1 MQKLITKSLQILHNK
16 SIILYPTD
24 TIWGIGCDATN
35 FDAVKKVY
43 QLKNRA
49 ESKSLIIL
57 VSDFEMLQNYVGII
71 PEKVK
76 LYLEKQTKP
85 TTVIYTNPKNL
96 AKNII
101 AKDNT
106 VAIRIV
112 NSGFANELIL
122 AFGKPIVST
131 SANKSGAETPSSFIE
146 ISSEIKNGVDYIVNH
161 KDHKKEVKSSKI
173 IRFVGDTIT
182 ILRH

>member
-1 MQKLITKSLQILHNK
+1 MLAFKIKNILSQNK
-16 SIILYPTD
+16 TILYPTD

-35 FDAVKKVY
+35 FDAVKKIY

-71 PEKVK
+71 PKKVK
-76 LYLEKQTKP
+76 LYLEKQTRP
-85 TTVIYTNPKNL
+85 TTVIYNTPKNL
-96 AKNII
+96 AKNVL

-112 NSGFANELIL
+112 NSGFVNELIK
-122 AFGKPIVST
+122 AYGKPIVST

>member
-1 MQKLITKSLQILHNK
+1 MQKLITKTISFLKKGQT
-16 SIILYPTD
+16 ILYPTD
-24 TIWGIGCDATN
+24 TIWGIGCDVTN

-43 QLKNRA
+43 QLKNRE

-57 VSDFEMLQNYVGII
+57 VDSLDMLQNYVGII

-76 LYLEKQTKP
+76 IYLEKQTRP
-85 TTVIYTNPKNL
+85 TTVIYDNPKNL
-96 AKNII
+96 AKNVL
-101 AKDNT
+101 AKDDT
-106 VAIRIV
+106 VAIRII
-112 NSGFANELIL
+112 NSGFAYQLIK

-131 SANKSGAETPSSFIE
+131 SANKSGAETPLSFKE
-146 ISSEIKNGVDYIVNH
+146 ISSEILEGVDYVVHH

-182 ILRH
+182 ILRD